1 MDIIEVASRHRRQ
14 LIDITSFVQQAVEA
28 SEVAEGVCHI
38 FVPHTTA
45 APLVSE
51 NADPAVGDDVL
62 AALEKMVP
70 AIRFR
75 HAEGNSDAHLFAA
88 LIGPGLVLPVS
99 SGELMLGRWQAVF
112 LLELDGPRQREVWIT
127 CLRA

>member
-1 MDIIEVASRHRRQ
+1 MDVIEVASQHRRQ

-28 SEVAEGVCHI
+28 SEVVEGVCHV

-51 NADPAVGDDVL
+51 NADAAVGDDVL
-62 AALEKMVP
+62 TALAKMVP
-70 AIRFR
+70 DVRFR

-88 LIGPGLVLPVS
+88 LIGPGLILPVS
-99 SGELMLGRWQAVF
+99 GGDLMLGRWQAVF
-112 LLELDGPRQREVWIT
+112 LLELDGPRKREVWIT

>member
-1 MDIIEVASRHRRQ
+1 MDVIEVASQHRRQ
-14 LIDITSFVQQAVEA
+14 VIDITSFVQQAVEA
-28 SEVAEGVCHI
+28 SEVADGVCHI
-38 FVPHTTA
+38 FIPHTTA

-62 AALEKMVP
+62 TALERMVP
-70 AIRFR
+70 EVRFR

-88 LIGPGLVLPVS
+88 LIGPGLVLPVAG
-99 SGELMLGRWQAVF
+99 GELVLGRWQAVF
-112 LLELDGPRQREVWIT
+112 LLELDGPRRREVWIT

>member
-1 MDIIEVASRHRRQ
+1 MDVIEVASQHRRQ
-14 LIDITSFVQQAVEA
+14 LIDITSFVQKAVEA
-28 SEVAEGVCHI
+28 SEVEEGACHV

-51 NADPAVGDDVL
+51 NADPAVGSDLL
-62 AALEKMVP
+62 AALAAMVP
-70 AIRFR
+70 DIRFR

-88 LIGPGLVLPVS
+88 LVGPGVVLPVS
-99 SGELMLGRWQAVF
+99 GGELMLGRWQAVF
-112 LLELDGPRQREVWIT
+112 LLELDGPRRREVWIT

>member
-1 MDIIEVASRHRRQ
+1 MDVIEVTSQDRRQ

-28 SEVAEGVCHI
+28 SEVEEGVCHV

-51 NADPAVGDDVL
+51 NADPAVGEDIL
-62 AALEKMVP
+62 AAVAKMVP

-88 LIGPGLVLPVS
+88 LIGPGLVLPVNG
-99 SGELMLGRWQAVF
+99 GELMLGRWQAVF
-112 LLELDGPRQREVWIT
+112 LLELDGPRRREVWVT